1 MATVASK
8 TGKENGFKV
17 IGTQTLG
24 LRGLVLWLKFNEGS
38 GSVAKDSSLYNN
50 HGTIYGATWTDGKFG
65 KALSFD
71 GSDDYVEVADSES
84 LTVTDAVTVLAW
96 INWAEVKDCMLLQKK
111 VIGQPDDYQE
121 YSIVPKLW
129 ATAPND
135 RFEAYI
141 DGTLINSGYYLEDL
155 INTGEWAQIG
165 IVYAGDAIA
174 GTGNAYVKFV
184 VNGEVIATKSA
195 PASITNSGGTLLIGE
210 HTSGGATSPA
220 DGDFHFKGVID
231 EVRIYNRALSEEE
244 IQMLYYNRIGAVPS
258 KVI

>member
-1 MATVASK
+1 MPLKPFRTVLPQ
-8 TGKENGFKV
+8 TEN
-17 IGTQTLG
+17 
-24 LRGLVLWLKFNEGS
+24 GLVLYLTFNEGA
-38 GSVAKDSSLYNN
+38 GVVAND
-50 HGTIYGATWTDGKFG
+50 HGTMGNCGKIHGATFTDGLFG

-71 GSDDYVEVADSES
+71 GEDDYVEVSNSES

-111 VIGQPDDYQE
+111 NIGQPDDDQE
-121 YSIVPKLW
+121 YSIIPQKWGTLPTFG
-129 ATAPND
+129 AHIN
-135 RFEAYI
+135 
-141 DGTLINSGYYLEDL
+141 GTLIDSGYRLKDL

-231 EVRIYNRALSEEE
+231 EVRIYKRALSEGE
-244 IQMLYYNRIGAVPS
+244 IKALYKGAVIKLRS
-258 KVI
+258 S